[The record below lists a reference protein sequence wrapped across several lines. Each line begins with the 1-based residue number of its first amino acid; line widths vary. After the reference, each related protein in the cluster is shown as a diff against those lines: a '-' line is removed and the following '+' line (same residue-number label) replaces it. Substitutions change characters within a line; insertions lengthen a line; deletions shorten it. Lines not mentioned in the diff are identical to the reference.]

1 MNSQAAF
8 DSQTFGTADS
18 ESCATYFFFLFLGGG
33 KLLSM
38 FYFLL
43 YVQPSWRIVS
53 WSLPSVNCL
62 IHSFTDIK
70 F

>member
-43 YVQPSWRIVS
+43 YVQPS
-53 WSLPSVNCL
+53 
-62 IHSFTDIK
+62 
-70 F
+70 